1 MLRLFAQR
9 RALTMIVA
17 LLGLVI
23 VGVACEGP
31 AGPPGAQGPTGP
43 EGGGPTGAAGPRGLA
58 GPAGP
63 EVPTGPDGP
72 TGPAGTKGPTGS
84 AGLEGPAGPAA
95 LQGPAGPVGQ
105 QGAFGLPGPAGPA
118 GPQGSGG
125 VTGYE
130 LILGSVRTIAP
141 GGHLAWEESCPDGK
155 TLLSGGFERILT
167 GGGGLTGRVVD
178 GKARTATIWR
188 GILRNEDSSS
198 TIDYRIVL
206 ICAKI
211 D

>member
-31 AGPPGAQGPTGP
+31 VGPPGAQGPTGP

-58 GPAGP
+58 GPAG
-63 EVPTGPDGP
+63 
-72 TGPAGTKGPTGS
+72 
-84 AGLEGPAGPAA
+84 
-95 LQGPAGPVGQ
+95 LQGSAGPVGP
-105 QGAFGLPGPAGPA
+105 QGLPGVPGPAGPA

-125 VTGYE
+125 ISGYE
-130 LILGSVRTIAP
+130 LISGSVRTIPP

-155 TLLSGGFERILT
+155 ILLSGGFERILS
-167 GGGGLTGRVVD
+167 GAGRLTGRVVD
-178 GKARTATIWR
+178 GKARTTTIWR
-188 GILRNEDSSS
+188 GILLNEDSTDSV
-198 TIDYRIVL
+198 DYRIVL